1 MGFGVESCLSSQAS
15 SQGRPVPPLRL
26 GLVGRFVSPWPT
38 LQPLTPEG
46 ALPVGVKHDVHEEC
60 GNGGQ
65 RVGVQ
70 AGDTEP
76 VAWAGQWVDDGPLDR
91 LGLHEAVCNA
101 KVLSCQRLAIDDV
114 QGG

>member
-1 MGFGVESCLSSQAS
+1 M
-15 SQGRPVPPLRL
+15 
-26 GLVGRFVSPWPT
+26 SPWPT
-38 LQPLTPEG
+38 LQPLTPEA

-76 VAWAGQWVDDGPLDR
+76 VARAGQGVDDGPLDCGSTNTRDAEGRRRGGGKGPGKGGGGQPAAALGKSDGR
-91 LGLHEAVCNA
+91 L
-101 KVLSCQRLAIDDV
+101 
-114 QGG
+114 

>member
-1 MGFGVESCLSSQAS
+1 M
-15 SQGRPVPPLRL
+15 
-26 GLVGRFVSPWPT
+26 SPWPT

-76 VAWAGQWVDDGPLDR
+76 VARAGQWVDDGPLDCGSTNTRDAEGRRRGGGKGPGRRGRGQPAAALGKSNGR
-91 LGLHEAVCNA
+91 L
-101 KVLSCQRLAIDDV
+101 
-114 QGG
+114 